1 VIGEIRVF
9 WNGGFC
15 PDCGLIYAEGT
26 PPHPHWRTL
35 TRDEVQT
42 LLDGYPRPPAIAFD
56 ETLEGAQVSLN
67 GETICE
73 MEADGELG
81 QALHIEPGEAA
92 LLDTAP
98 HVAHTALGLYDRV
111 AAAEGD
117 LARLS
122 VVVQAQRG
130 MRDQNA
136 NLTLAVRCYLNALDA
151 DRRASGPQAADA
163 VARAETSLREVF
175 GV

>member
-1 VIGEIRVF
+1 MIGEIKVF

-98 HVAHTALGLYDRV
+98 HVAHTALGLYDDV
-111 AAAEGD
+111 
-117 LARLS
+117 ARLNA
-122 VVVQAQRG
+122 VVQAQHG

-136 NLTLAVRCYLNALDA
+136 CLTLAVRRYLNALDA
-151 DRRASGPQAADA
+151 ERRATGPQAADA
-163 VARAETSLREVF
+163 VARAEAALREAF
-175 GV
+175 PRE